1 MSMLNLNG
9 KLVLVVEDDDMS
21 FLYLKHLLV
30 LTGCTF
36 IRAQSGSEALELFR
50 NHRFDLILMDIQLPD
65 IAGTLVTREIRLSD
79 QSVPIIAQTAGK
91 TNDKK
96 EEAIEAGCSEVIVKP
111 FSMEELFDVLGR
123 YLNRNEGQV
132 GSKE

>member
-9 KLVLVVEDDDMS
+9 KLVLVVEDDDMN

-30 LTGCTF
+30 LSGCTF
-36 IRAQSGSEALELFR
+36 MRAQSGSEALELFR

-79 QSVPIIAQTAGK
+79 QRVPIIAQTAGK
-91 TNDKK
+91 TNDTK
-96 EEAIEAGCSEVIVKP
+96 EEALEAGCSEVIVKP

-123 YLNRNEGQV
+123 YFE
-132 GSKE
+132 

>member
-1 MSMLNLNG
+1 MSMLNLNDE
-9 KLVLVVEDDDMS
+9 LVLVVEDDDMS

-65 IAGTLVTREIRLSD
+65 MSGTSVTLEIRMTN
-79 QSVPIIAQTAGK
+79 QSIPIIAQTAGK
-91 TNDKK
+91 AADTIDMALK
-96 EEAIEAGCSEVIVKP
+96 AGCSEVLVKP

-123 YLNRNEGQV
+123 YLIRDKGR
-132 GSKE
+132 GTRDK